1 MNPAQNMAASTARRF
16 DRRRI
21 VDVLGENGFIV
32 IFIVWCLYLTIAT
45 DAFLTSR
52 NIFTV
57 LRQASIVSI
66 VAIGEMLIMLMGAMD
81 ISLAAILGFSG
92 VITAGLMTEN
102 GLPPL
107 AAGAIGIA
115 IGGLVGLVN
124 GFLVTKVKINA
135 VIATLGMM
143 NVLNGIAFIYA
154 KGQTIYGDPMESI
167 AFLSR
172 GYLGPVPVPVILMFV
187 FYAAFYFVL
196 NRTVYG
202 AHIYAMG
209 NNEKAS
215 WLAGIRVDTVRILA
229 FTLAGLLAGFGG
241 VMQISRQGSATG
253 GMGDEFLFPIL
264 TAVILGGISLSGGRG
279 RIQNTLIASIFLVTI
294 TNGMVLLG
302 TSIYAQRIVSGAIL
316 IVALSLDRLRMRTR

>member
-1 MNPAQNMAASTARRF
+1 M
-16 DRRRI
+16 
-21 VDVLGENGFIV
+21 V
-32 IFIVWCLYLTIAT
+32 IFVVWCVYLAFAT

-66 VAIGEMLIMLMGAMD
+66 VAIGEMLCMLMGAMD

-92 VITAGLMTEN
+92 VITAGLMTQN
-102 GLPPL
+102 NLPPL
-107 AAGAIGIA
+107 LAGAIGVA

-154 KGQTIYGDPMESI
+154 KGQTLYGDQMESV

-172 GYLGPVPVPVILMFV
+172 GYVGPIPVPVILMFI
-187 FYAAFYFVL
+187 FYAVFYFVL

-215 WLAGIRVDTVRILA
+215 WLAGIRVDRVKILA
-229 FTLAGLLAGFGG
+229 FMLAGLLAGFGG

-264 TAVILGGISLSGGRG
+264 TAVILGGISLSGGKG
-279 RIQNTLIASIFLVTI
+279 RIQNTLVASIFLVTI

-302 TSIYAQRIVSGAIL
+302 TSIYAQRIVSGVIL
-316 IVALSLDRLRMRTR
+316 VVALSLDRLRMRSR

>member
-1 MNPAQNMAASTARRF
+1 
-16 DRRRI
+16 
-21 VDVLGENGFIV
+21 
-32 IFIVWCLYLTIAT
+32 
-45 DAFLTSR
+45 
-52 NIFTV
+52 
-57 LRQASIVSI
+57 
-66 VAIGEMLIMLMGAMD
+66 MLIMLMGAMD

-107 AAGAIGIA
+107 VAGAIGIA

-172 GYLGPVPVPVILMFV
+172 GYLGPVPVPVILMFI